1 MPSPPTRVLTGN
13 RLETGDVLWWN
24 GHDWSLHIADAVAI
38 GDEGEALAARLVAEE
53 RINDPVLID
62 VTGEPGAFVPTTTRE
77 RVRASGPSVRADLAR
92 GSLSVEVI

>member
-1 MPSPPTRVLTGN
+1 MPRILTGN

-24 GHDWSLHIADAVAI
+24 GDDWSTQIADAVEI
-38 GDEGEALAARLVAEE
+38 GAEGEALLAQLIAAE

-62 VTGEPGAFVPTTTRE
+62 VTGTPGAFVPTTTRE

-92 GSLSVEVI
+92 GSLSVEAI

>member
-1 MPSPPTRVLTGN
+1 MPRVLTGN

-24 GHDWSLHIADAVAI
+24 GSDWSTRIADAVAV
-38 GDEGEALAARLVAEE
+38 GDEGDALVARLVAAE
-53 RINDPVLID
+53 RINDPVLVD

-92 GSLSVEVI
+92 GSLSTEVI

>member
-1 MPSPPTRVLTGN
+1 MPSLLRRILTGN

-24 GHDWSLHIADAVAI
+24 GADWSPHIKDAVAI
-38 GDEGEALAARLVAEE
+38 GDEGTALLASLVTAE

-92 GSLSVEVI
+92 GSLSVEAI

>member
-1 MPSPPTRVLTGN
+1 MSRILTGN

-24 GHDWSLHIADAVAI
+24 GSGWSTQIKDAVAI
-38 GDEGEALAARLVAEE
+38 GDEGEALLAELIAAE
-53 RINDPVLID
+53 RINDPALID

>member
-1 MPSPPTRVLTGN
+1 MPSSLKRILTGN

-24 GHDWSLHIADAVAI
+24 GHDWSTRIADAVEI
-38 GDEGEALAARLVAEE
+38 GAEGEALLAQLIAAE

-62 VTGEPGAFVPTTTRE
+62 VTGTPGAFVPTTTRE

-92 GSLSVEVI
+92 GSLSVDLI

>member
-1 MPSPPTRVLTGN
+1 MPRILTGN

-24 GHDWSLHIADAVAI
+24 GSDWSHQIKDAVDI
-38 GDEGEALAARLVAEE
+38 GDEGEALLAQLIAAE
-53 RINDPVLID
+53 RINDPALID

-92 GSLSVEVI
+92 GSLSTEVI

>member
-1 MPSPPTRVLTGN
+1 MPRILTGN

-24 GHDWSLHIADAVAI
+24 GSDWSTRIADAVAV
-38 GDEGEALAARLVAEE
+38 GNEGEALLTQLIAAE
-53 RINDPVLID
+53 RINDPALIE

-92 GSLSVEVI
+92 GSLFVEAI

>member
-1 MPSPPTRVLTGN
+1 MPRILTGN

-24 GHDWSLHIADAVAI
+24 GSDWSTQIADAVAI
-38 GDEGEALAARLVAEE
+38 GDEGDALVASLVAAE
-53 RINDPVLID
+53 RINDPALID
-62 VTGEPGAFVPTTTRE
+62 VTGEPGAYVPTTTRE

>member
-1 MPSPPTRVLTGN
+1 MPRILTGN
-13 RLETGDVLWWN
+13 RLETGDVLWWDGAN
-24 GHDWSLHIADAVAI
+24 WSLRIADAVAV
-38 GDEGEALAARLVAEE
+38 GDEGEAIVAQLVAAE
-53 RINDPVLID
+53 RINDPVLIP

>member
-1 MPSPPTRVLTGN
+1 MPRVLTGN
-13 RLETGDVLWWN
+13 RLETGDVLWWD
-24 GHDWSLHIADAVAI
+24 GSDWSLQIKNAVAI
-38 GDEGEALAARLVAEE
+38 GDEGEALLAKLVAEE

-92 GSLSVEVI
+92 GSLSTEVI

>member
-1 MPSPPTRVLTGN
+1 MPRILTGN

-24 GHDWSLHIADAVAI
+24 GSDWSQQIKDAVAI
-38 GDEGEALAARLVAEE
+38 GDEGDALLAQLIAAE
-53 RINDPVLID
+53 RINDPALID

-92 GSLSVEVI
+92 GSLSTEVI